1 MYKHVY
7 HSIIFHI
14 KKYKQLRGQ
23 YREGQKFFQK
33 KWSKIKDQSEEDGL
47 SRLIL

>member
-14 KKYKQLRGQ
+14 KNYKQLKSQ
-23 YREGQKFFQK
+23 YREGQKVFQK
-33 KWSKIKDQSEEDGL
+33 NWSKIKVQFEKAGL
-47 SRLIL
+47 SRLIF